1 MSYKIKLPVFEG
13 PLDLLLYLI
22 KKEEID
28 IYDIPIAKITDQ
40 YLEYLEMLKA
50 LDLGIAG
57 EFIVMAATLL
67 HIKSRLLLPQEEK
80 IEEETLGED
89 PRSEL
94 VRRLIEYKKFKE
106 AAGSL
111 ADMDKKREWI
121 YSRAGKPDNIEDL
134 PASDEGDEGFE
145 ASIFDLITAFA
156 KVVKN
161 VSKEE
166 FYRVLQ
172 DEFTV
177 SQKIHDLF
185 HMLVDKP
192 VIYFTDLFKK
202 AKTKLEAITI
212 FLALLELIRLNE
224 VLVKQDKEFGDI
236 KILRNVKIVD
246 TKKTETKPA

>member
-28 IYDIPIAKITDQ
+28 IYDIPISRITEQ
-40 YLEYLEMLKA
+40 YLVYLEMMKA
-50 LDLGIAG
+50 IELNIAG
-57 EFIVMAATLL
+57 EFLVMAATLM
-67 HIKSRLLLPQEEK
+67 HIKSKMLLPQQEKEEEEK
-80 IEEETLGED
+80 IEVD
-89 PRSEL
+89 PRAEL
-94 VRRLIEYKKFKE
+94 VQRLLEYKKFKE
-106 AAGSL
+106 AANSL
-111 ADMDKKREWI
+111 AEIKKRREEV
-121 YSRAGKPDNIEDL
+121 YGRVDSARLTSDL
-134 PASDEGDEGFE
+134 SSESPEEGFE

-161 VSKEE
+161 VSREE
-166 FYRVLQ
+166 FHQVIQ

-185 HMLVDKP
+185 HMLVETQ

-202 AKTKLEAITI
+202 TKNRLEAITI

-224 VLVKQDKEFGDI
+224 VTIKQEREFGDI
-236 KILRNVKIVD
+236 KIVRSINSVKSG
-246 TKKTETKPA
+246 A

>member
-1 MSYKIKLPVFEG
+1 MSYKIKLPIFEG

-22 KKEEID
+22 KKEEVD
-28 IYDIPIAKITDQ
+28 IYDIPIAKITGQ
-40 YLEYLEMLKA
+40 YLEYLQMLEA

-57 EFIVMAATLL
+57 QFLVMAATLM
-67 HIKSRLLLPQEEK
+67 HIKSRMLLPQEENL
-80 IEEETLGED
+80 EEDLPEED
-89 PRSEL
+89 PRAEL
-94 VRRLIEYKKFKE
+94 VKRLVEYKKFKE
-106 AAGSL
+106 AAGNL
-111 ADMDKKREWI
+111 ADLDKKRECI
-121 YSRAGKPDNIEDL
+121 YNRLGEPDNIDQICD
-134 PASDEGDEGFE
+134 SGSGDEGFE

-166 FYRVLQ
+166 FYQVLQ

-192 VIYFTDLFKK
+192 LVYFTDLFSK
-202 AKTKLEAITI
+202 AKNKLEAITI

-224 VLVKQDKEFGDI
+224 VVVKQGAEFAEI
-236 KILRNVKIVD
+236 KIIRNVKIIN
-246 TKKTETKPA
+246 TQKAETNSA